1 MFRIVTHKK
10 RAGKKANAIPKTF
23 PKSLT
28 SFYWLVIKKFPV
40 YIGAMFIF
48 TLLYDGVGLIVMP
61 LTSQWMFYILEN
73 ALTIDIK
80 SVVLILSGIVGM
92 YLIQN
97 AITFVRSFLLGKYA
111 QIVNRYKLFVLYNRL
126 YNNDTDFFVKKSA
139 GYVVS
144 MGKEIT
150 GNFSALTWDFWAT
163 LIGNILGL
171 LCVVGVLFSMNVW
184 FVVIILGNG
193 ILRTIWQ
200 FYLQKKINVLLK
212 EKTKLM
218 SEISGVQTD
227 SIDNIMTAR
236 YFGIEHLENKYIW
249 NLRAPV
255 IKLERQKHYL
265 DRWRWLPFSL
275 VWVALRALILWMCFV
290 QIRDGQM
297 TVASAAFVWASA
309 TSVTNVFVRMNRVI
323 IGYFET
329 RAKARLA
336 WDELIAERSV
346 TDIPLTKQMKIG
358 NADIE
363 FDNVMFGYGAK
374 NVLKHFNMCIK
385 NGQRVGVVGLSGAGK
400 TTLVNLLLR
409 LYDVNDGCIKI
420 GGVDIRDVKQNSL
433 RQNIALVPQETAL
446 FNRTLLENIRYA
458 RPGASRADVVQAAKK
473 ANIHDFIMKQSDGY
487 DTLVGN
493 RGIKLSGGQRQ
504 RIAIARALL
513 KNAPILILDE
523 ATSALDSEN
532 EMMIQSALQK
542 VMKNKTTLAI
552 AHRLS
557 TLRNMDIII
566 VMDKGKIV
574 ESGSHKQLLRKN
586 GVYKKLWSM
595 QTNGFVGS
603 V

>member
-1 MFRIVTHKK
+1 MK
-10 RAGKKANAIPKTF
+10 
-23 PKSLT
+23 
-28 SFYWLVIKKFPV
+28 
-40 YIGAMFIF
+40 
-48 TLLYDGVGLIVMP
+48 
-61 LTSQWMFYILEN
+61 
-73 ALTIDIK
+73 
-80 SVVLILSGIVGM
+80 
-92 YLIQN
+92 
-97 AITFVRSFLLGKYA
+97 
-111 QIVNRYKLFVLYNRL
+111 
-126 YNNDTDFFVKKSA
+126 
-139 GYVVS
+139 
-144 MGKEIT
+144 
-150 GNFSALTWDFWAT
+150 NF
-163 LIGNILGL
+163 
-171 LCVVGVLFSMNVW
+171 
-184 FVVIILGNG
+184 
-193 ILRTIWQ
+193 
-200 FYLQKKINVLLK
+200 
-212 EKTKLM
+212 
-218 SEISGVQTD
+218 
-227 SIDNIMTAR
+227 
-236 YFGIEHLENKYIW
+236 
-249 NLRAPV
+249 NL
-255 IKLERQKHYL
+255 
-265 DRWRWLPFSL
+265 
-275 VWVALRALILWMCFV
+275 
-290 QIRDGQM
+290 
-297 TVASAAFVWASA
+297 
-309 TSVTNVFVRMNRVI
+309 
-323 IGYFET
+323 
-329 RAKARLA
+329 
-336 WDELIAERSV
+336 
-346 TDIPLTKQMKIG
+346 
-358 NADIE
+358 
-363 FDNVMFGYGAK
+363 
-374 NVLKHFNMCIK
+374 CIK

-557 TLRNMDIII
+557 TLRNLDIII